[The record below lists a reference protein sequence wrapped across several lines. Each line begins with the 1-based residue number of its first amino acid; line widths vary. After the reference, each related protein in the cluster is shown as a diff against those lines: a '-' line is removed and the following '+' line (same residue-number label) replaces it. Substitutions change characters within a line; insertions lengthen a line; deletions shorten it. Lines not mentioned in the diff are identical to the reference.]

1 MTALRH
7 IALVGRPNVGKST
20 LFNRL
25 TSTRD
30 ALVADLPGLTRDRQY
45 GIARIEESTFSLIDT
60 GGLVGG
66 DFEPSMRALMTG
78 QVRQALDESD
88 LALFLV
94 DLRDGVTPDDHEIAA
109 LLRRQGR
116 PVLLVANKADGVR
129 LEERL
134 DELYELGFGEAVPI
148 SAAHNRGIDMLGDAI
163 LAALPALPAVDGGEE
178 ETDPADLGIT
188 VAIVGRPNVGK
199 STLVNRLLGEDRVIV
214 FDAPGTTRDSIFVP
228 FERDG
233 ERFTLIDTAGVR
245 RRGRVDEKI
254 EKFSVA
260 KTLEA
265 MHRADVV
272 VLVLDARESIVEQDL
287 RLLGFAIEAGRSI
300 VLAINKWDG
309 LRSDERDAVRT
320 DLDRRLDFAPW
331 VEQQFISALHGS
343 GVGELIERVRDIH
356 LSARIRFS
364 ASELTTMLERLLEAH
379 SPPLVHGRRI
389 KLRFAH
395 SGGDSPP
402 TVVLHGNQTDAVP
415 PSYKRYLEHGFRKL
429 LGLRGAALRISFR
442 TGENPFANQRN
453 ELNARQR
460 KRRERMIAHDRS
472 RDHKGRGK
480 R

>member
-1 MTALRH
+1 VTTLRH

-25 TSTRD
+25 TATRD
-30 ALVADLPGLTRDRQY
+30 ALVADMPGLTRDRQY
-45 GIARIEESTFSLIDT
+45 GIARIEEHAFSLIDT

-129 LEERL
+129 MEERL
-134 DELYELGFGEAVPI
+134 DELFELGFGEAVPI
-148 SAAHNRGIDMLGDAI
+148 SAAHNRGIGQLGDAI
-163 LAALPALPAVDGGEE
+163 LAALPPVPVLPDEE
-178 ETDPADLGIT
+178 GADPTDRGIT

-245 RRGRVDEKI
+245 RRGRVDEMI

-364 ASELTTMLERLLEAH
+364 AGELTTMLERLLEAH

-402 TVVLHGNQTDAVP
+402 TVVIHGNQTDAVP
-415 PSYKRYLEHGFRKL
+415 PSYKRYLEHGFRAM
-429 LGLRGAALRISFR
+429 LGLRGSALRISFR
-442 TGENPFANQRN
+442 TGENPYANQRN